1 MEEALLLVQA
11 YKVWMYL
18 ALALAAL
25 VYLRVGWRRYRWR
38 EKAVFGLERERAD
51 QEMKRAVVMLAL
63 VVATAALV
71 FIVSTFLAPAVPAAA
86 RPRQIPTVSLLATAR
101 PAAPGTDFAAATL
114 IPLAPLDRAGCQNLL
129 ATLTTPQDGASL
141 AGLVAIAG
149 TANTENF
156 AFYKYEYIPISAGAP
171 APEAVWRAVSAGT
184 KPVVEGELG
193 GWDTS
198 LVTPGDYAFRLVVTD
213 TAGNAPLPCV
223 VTVHILP
230 SG

>member
-11 YKVWMYL
+11 YRVWIYL

-25 VYLRVGWRRYRWR
+25 VYLRLGLRRYRGR
-38 EKAVFGLERERAD
+38 QDAVFGLERERAD
-51 QEMKRAVVMLAL
+51 REMKRAAGMLAL
-63 VVATAALV
+63 VVGTSVLT
-71 FIVSTFLAPAVPAAA
+71 FIVSTFLAPAVPAAS
-86 RPRQIPTVSLLATAR
+86 RPTQIPTVSLLATA
-101 PAAPGTDFAAATL
+101 PTAPGTDFAAASP
-114 IPLAPLDRAGCQNLL
+114 IPPAQLDRAGCQNPL
-129 ATLTTPQDGASL
+129 ATLTSPQEGASL
-141 AGLVAIAG
+141 AGLVAITG

-156 AFYKYEYIPISAGAP
+156 AFFKYEYIPISGGAP
-171 APEAVWRAVSAGT
+171 SPEAVWRAVSAGT
-184 KPVVEGELG
+184 QPVVEGELG

-223 VTVHILP
+223 VTVYILP

>member
-11 YKVWMYL
+11 YRVWIYL
-18 ALALAAL
+18 ALALAAF
-25 VYLRVGWRRYRWR
+25 VYLRMGLRRYRGR
-38 EKAVFGLERERAD
+38 QDAVFGLERERAD
-51 QEMKRAVVMLAL
+51 REMKRAAGMLAL
-63 VVATAALV
+63 VVGTSVLT
-71 FIVSTFLAPAVPAAA
+71 FIVSTFLAPAVPAAS
-86 RPRQIPTVSLLATAR
+86 RPTQIPTVSLLATA
-101 PAAPGTDFAAATL
+101 PTALGTGFAAASP
-114 IPLAPLDRAGCQNLL
+114 IPPAQLDRAGCQNPL
-129 ATLTTPQDGASL
+129 ATLTSPQEGASL
-141 AGLVAIAG
+141 AGLVAIEG

-156 AFYKYEYIPISAGAP
+156 AFFKYEYIPISGGA
-171 APEAVWRAVSAGT
+171 ASPEAVWRAVSAGT
-184 KPVVEGELG
+184 KPVVEGQLG